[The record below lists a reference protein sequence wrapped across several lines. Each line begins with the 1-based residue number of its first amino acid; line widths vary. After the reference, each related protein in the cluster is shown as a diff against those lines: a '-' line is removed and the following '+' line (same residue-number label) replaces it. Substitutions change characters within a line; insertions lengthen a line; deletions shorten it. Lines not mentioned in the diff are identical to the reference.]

1 MSSLGPEF
9 VTRISDALKEACE
22 TLARLAGQRVN
33 SLTRDVIAKRIMR
46 CVDSGEK
53 DPEKWKSFAL
63 GGFADH
69 QRNDK
74 AV

>member
-9 VTRISDALKEACE
+9 VTRISDALKDACE
-22 TLARLAGQRVN
+22 ILARLSGQPVN